1 MAAVD
6 PGEAGAIK
14 SQDHSRASLQVIRR
28 FCLTV
33 SFFAVWAM
41 ARQQLDPMLH
51 FGAMLRAA
59 SVVCAILAV
68 FGRAR
73 IADQQLNRWDEAFG
87 YLAIALSV
95 DLWEQL

>member
-1 MAAVD
+1 MAAID

-14 SQDHSRASLQVIRR
+14 SHDHYRALQVIRR

-33 SFFAVWAM
+33 SFFAVWVM

-59 SVVCAILAV
+59 SVVCAVLAV
-68 FGRAR
+68 LGRAR
-73 IADQQLNRWDEAFG
+73 VADQQLKPLG
-87 YLAIALSV
+87 
-95 DLWEQL
+95 

>member
-1 MAAVD
+1 MAAID

-59 SVVCAILAV
+59 SWCARSWQCSAEHAL
-68 FGRAR
+68 R
-73 IADQQLNRWDEAFG
+73 INN
-87 YLAIALSV
+87 
-95 DLWEQL
+95 